1 MVKKHL
7 SKIVIGSGL
16 GLVAAILVWLLS
28 HYLISDIMYTY
39 EAKTY
44 DWRIKKKIADVTNTV
59 EDIIIVDID
68 ARSNHKLGK
77 FSQWPRSYHTQI
89 VKFLKEAGALAV
101 GLDIIYDRES
111 WRPEQDVEFVREVG
125 LAGNV
130 YNALYFAQADS
141 DNFLYEMDQEPA
153 GFQAERFYYTLPPK
167 EMQRFRHEQRFEN
180 EFIELLN
187 ASRGVGHVN
196 FNADIDG
203 VVRSIHLFTEF
214 NHHLY
219 PSLAFKIFL
228 DVIGADSIGINR
240 EQNLDI
246 YRQGELL
253 GNIPI
258 DKHGN
263 MLINYE
269 GSFKTFR
276 YISFYDVLHAKERN
290 LPPEFFE
297 NKIVFVGTSLPGL
310 FDLRNVPFMQAFPG
324 VEIHA
329 NILYTLLKQ
338 NFIRKLHPWQTVLIM
353 AVFGILLG
361 ILFIY
366 TRPLISSILVFVSM
380 AGYVIVV
387 AVLFMND
394 NLWVEIV
401 DPLLT
406 MFFTFAVVYVF
417 RYVTEEKN
425 KRFIRTTFSHF
436 VTKSV
441 VDELLANPDK
451 IKLGGEK
458 KVCSVLFSDVAGFT
472 TISEQLSPEQLVQLL
487 NEYLT
492 EMTNIVF
499 QYDGM
504 LDKYEGDAIM
514 AVFGAPISHGNHAY
528 NACATALGMQKQ
540 LAKMRGFW
548 RKQGKP
554 ELKARIGIN
563 SGPMVVGNMGS
574 ETRFDYTVMGDA
586 VNLGARLEPANKVYG
601 TNIMIGAETV
611 RIAGDLIIVRALDLL
626 RVKGKTEPVKVYELL
641 GTVDQPPADEVLK
654 ARDLFEKGF
663 EAYLQRNW
671 DWAMN
676 YFKQALAVRK
686 DDTPSLRYLKRCEQ
700 YKENPPGEN
709 WDGVFTMTTK

>member
-1 MVKKHL
+1 MKKQL
-7 SKIVIGSGL
+7 SKITTGAGL
-16 GLVAAILVWLLS
+16 GLLAAIFVWLLS
-28 HYLISDIMYTY
+28 NYFISDIMYTY

-44 DWRIKKKIADVTNTV
+44 DWRIMKKMADVSSTI
-59 EDIIIVDID
+59 EDIVIVDID
-68 ARSNHKLGK
+68 ARSNQKLGK

-89 VKFLKEAGALAV
+89 VKFFKDAGALSV
-101 GLDIIYDRES
+101 GLDIIYDRET
-111 WRPEQDVEFVREVG
+111 WRPQQDVEFVREVG
-125 LAGNV
+125 MAGNV
-130 YNALYFAQADS
+130 YNALYFAMADS
-141 DNFLYEMDQEPA
+141 DNFLYEMDSEPA
-153 GFQAERFYYTLPPK
+153 GFQAERFYYLLPPE
-167 EMQRFRHEQRFEN
+167 EMKRFRHEQRFEN

-203 VVRSIHLFTEF
+203 VVRRIHLFTEF
-214 NHHLY
+214 NNHLY
-219 PSLAFKIFL
+219 PSLAFKMFM
-228 DVIGADSIGINR
+228 DVVGGDSVAISG
-240 EQNLDI
+240 QDKMDI
-246 YRQGELL
+246 YSQGQLL
-253 GNIPI
+253 AKIPI
-258 DKHGN
+258 DEHGN

-269 GSFKTFR
+269 GPFKTFR

-290 LPPEFFE
+290 LPPEFFK
-297 NKIVFVGTSLPGL
+297 NKIILVGTSLPGL

-338 NFIRKLHPWQTVLIM
+338 NFIHTINPFLTFLVM
-353 AVFGILLG
+353 AVFGILFG
-361 ILFIY
+361 IIFIY
-366 TRPLISSILVFVSM
+366 TRPLVSSILVFLAM
-380 AGYVIVV
+380 AGYVIVA
-387 AVLFMND
+387 AVLFMNN

-401 DPLLT
+401 DPVLT
-406 MFFTFAVVYVF
+406 TFFVFAIVYVY
-417 RYVTEEKN
+417 RYMTEEKK
-425 KRFIRTTFSHF
+425 KRFIRSTFSHF

-441 VDELLANPDK
+441 VDELLANPEK

-472 TISEQLSPEQLVQLL
+472 TISEQLPPEQLVHLL

-499 QYDGM
+499 NYHGM

-514 AVFGAPISHGNHAY
+514 AVFGAPIEHGNHAY
-528 NACATALGMQKQ
+528 NACAAALNMQKQ

-548 RKQGKP
+548 RKQGRP

-601 TNIMIGAETV
+601 TDIMIGEGTV
-611 RIAGDLIIVRALDLL
+611 QIAGERIIVRLLDLL

-641 GTVDQPPADEVLK
+641 GIADQPPADDVLK
-654 ARDLFEKGF
+654 ANDLFAKGF
-663 EAYLQRNW
+663 AFYLKQDW
-671 DWAMN
+671 DTAMN
-676 YFKQALAVRK
+676 YFKQALEVRRN
-686 DDTPSLRYLKRCEQ
+686 DNPSLRYIKRCETF
-700 YKENPPGEN
+700 KRNPPGDN
-709 WDGVFTMTTK
+709 WDGVYTMTTK